1 MATRQPNALEAQS
14 RLVAIDSVGEGLS
27 LGIVVSGERYRA
39 IGMFQSLFTSNRLCL
54 PIIELPVRVNM
65 EPAPSLIV
73 LVSLDIA
80 RLALPIVGAGFIG
93 KCSLDRCIMPEVYL
107 GLGLSLFVC
116 GILSFVL
123 ELPPLFFVGL
133 LSCVGH
139 RLLLG
144 LGVLDLCLA
153 AGFGNLDSGGFAD
166 VGAEAFGKG

>member
-1 MATRQPNALEAQS
+1 
-14 RLVAIDSVGEGLS
+14 
-27 LGIVVSGERYRA
+27 
-39 IGMFQSLFTSNRLCL
+39 MFQSLFTSNRLCL

-123 ELPPLFFVGL
+123 ELVIVCSLGWGCWICA
-133 LSCVGH
+133 S
-139 RLLLG
+139 LLG
-144 LGVLDLCLA
+144 LET
-153 AGFGNLDSGGFAD
+153 SI
-166 VGAEAFGKG
+166 AEALLMSVLRRSARVETSLV